1 MFMKIIDIIFEKVKL
16 LGLSVREDSRGV
28 MHVTYNEKDLSELG
42 ICFKVKEYRVYTMPM
57 KGTFFG
63 IHYQDP
69 VFPQAKLVSVI
80 QGKGLDYVV
89 DLRPDSKTYKQWKA
103 VELCADNAMAIY
115 IPEGYG
121 HAFLSLE
128 DNTIQ
133 QFAIDEY
140 FKADHTKQINYKDPQ
155 IGLSLPLDNIILS
168 DYDKNAPYL

>member
-1 MFMKIIDIIFEKVKL
+1 MKIINSIFMKVKL
-16 LGLSVREDSRGV
+16 LELSCREDSRGV
-28 MHVTYNEKDLSELG
+28 MRIMYNEKDLSELG
-42 ICFKVKEYRVYTMPM
+42 IRFTVKEYRVYKMPM

-63 IHYQDP
+63 IHYQDSD
-69 VFPQAKLVSVI
+69 FPQAKIVSVI
-80 QGKGLDYVV
+80 QGKGLDYIV
-89 DLRPDSKTYKQWKA
+89 DLRPNSKTYKQWK
-103 VELCADNAMAIY
+103 VIELCDDNARAIY

-140 FKADHTKQINYKDPQ
+140 FVEDCAKQINYKDSK